1 MVRNERGFNLV
12 EIIAAAIIGA
22 LLAGGTM
29 TAFVMTMKTSQ
40 AASAKSE
47 ATQLAQQT
55 LERFRNEIACN
66 NPAWFNPADCQPG
79 TLPSNAAD
87 PLPGTS
93 VLSKLDAG
101 ASRSYTVT
109 EWDCDEDGTDG
120 DCFKVVTKVT
130 WTPPQ

>member
-1 MVRNERGFNLV
+1 MLRNDRGFNLV
-12 EIIAAAIIGA
+12 EIIAAAVIGA

-55 LERFRNEIACN
+55 LERFRNEIACDSG
-66 NPAWFNPADCQPG
+66 WFNPANCQPG
-79 TLPSNAAD
+79 TLPSGTSD

-93 VLSKLDAG
+93 VLSKLDAS
-101 ASRSYTVT
+101 ASRKYTV
-109 EWDCDEDGTDG
+109 EPADCDEVGGPG
-120 DCFKVVTKVT
+120 DCFKVVTTVN